1 VANKVVAIGASAG
14 GLEPLRE
21 LLRELPPN
29 FAAAIIVAVHSGPES
44 RLKNTL
50 DLFSDISLEICN
62 AESGIEP
69 TPGVVYVVPGAKH
82 VLLSHGRL
90 EISDLVRDSGFRP
103 SIDALFMTLATE
115 YRDNAIAVVLSG
127 TLNDGMRGAQVLY
140 DLGGITLVQDPEDAK
155 FASMPQ
161 SVVQANHP
169 VEIISAKQIGRWLVE
184 SVGTTDLEA

>member
-1 VANKVVAIGASAG
+1 MSKKVVAIGASAG

-21 LLRELPPN
+21 LLGELPRD
-29 FAAAIIVAVHSGPES
+29 FAAPIIVAVHSGPDS
-44 RLKNTL
+44 QLKNTL
-50 DLFSDISLEICN
+50 DLFSDISIKICH
-62 AESGIEP
+62 AQSGIEP
-69 TPGVVYVVPGAKH
+69 EPGVVYVVPGAKH
-82 VLLSHGRL
+82 ALLSHGKL

-169 VEIISAKQIGRWLVE
+169 VEIISAKQIGKWLVE
-184 SVGTTDLEA
+184 SVGTTDPSS